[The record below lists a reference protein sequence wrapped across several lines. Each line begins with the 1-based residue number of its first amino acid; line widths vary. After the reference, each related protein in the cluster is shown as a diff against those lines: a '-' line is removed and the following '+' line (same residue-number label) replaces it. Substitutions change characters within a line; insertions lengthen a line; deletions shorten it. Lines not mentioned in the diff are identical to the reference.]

1 VERICTHSADA
12 ATISERIKHWTR
24 GGLLRPLDH
33 RHPGS
38 GRHRQFE
45 WATVIDAAVL
55 NVLSDDGLHV
65 LGREDILL
73 ALMEARAAYD
83 DWEKNKKP
91 DPYFLIFVSIKGKP
105 FKARSCYWL
114 KGKIKLCE
122 SAASSIVVNLS
133 QIFARLRGKELAM
146 P

>member
-1 VERICTHSADA
+1 MDA
-12 ATISERIKHWTR
+12 ARLASPARSSPSR
-24 GGLLRPLDH
+24 QRA
-33 RHPGS
+33 
-38 GRHRQFE
+38 HRQFE

-122 SAASSIVVNLS
+122 GR
-133 QIFARLRGKELAM
+133 IFDRG
-146 P
+146 